1 MISCPNSLQHVTYPL
16 ECGTGQG
23 APQGQPLTGI
33 PCVWMQMGGSGDTL
47 RAPRPPPGT
56 DSDDVLYVVSSFL
69 ALLLLVLVYGR
80 HFLSPPR
87 VLVDLREEKR
97 GGGLAINWAS

>member
-1 MISCPNSLQHVTYPL
+1 
-16 ECGTGQG
+16 
-23 APQGQPLTGI
+23 
-33 PCVWMQMGGSGDTL
+33 MQMGGSGDTL

-80 HFLSPPR
+80 HFLCPPW